1 MFKTA
6 LIGLLVA
13 GGLLFSLSA
22 AIEASQPQQQQA
34 ETVNWFNRLSTIP
47 IKG

>member
-1 MFKTA
+1 MFKTG
-6 LIGLLVA
+6 LIGLLVT

-22 AIEASQPQQQQA
+22 AIEASQPAPQA
-34 ETVNWFNRLSTIP
+34 TETVDWFNRLSTIP